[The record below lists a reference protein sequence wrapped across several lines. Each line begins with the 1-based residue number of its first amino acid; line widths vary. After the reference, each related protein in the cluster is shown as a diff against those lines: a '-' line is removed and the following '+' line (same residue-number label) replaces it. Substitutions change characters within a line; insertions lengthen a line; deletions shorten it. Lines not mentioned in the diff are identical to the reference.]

1 MTRVDTT
8 HQNAVALE
16 RVNITTAKF
25 KADPFPIFKRWRDN
39 TSVVPVTVKLL
50 GQRAWIVTRYND
62 VLEAL
67 KDERLV
73 KNKRN
78 AREATQKEPWMPAFL
93 KPLER
98 NMLDL
103 DAPDHTRL
111 RSLVHQAFTPRLIGQ
126 MQDRVHG
133 LAHELID
140 RVQKNGQM
148 DLVHDF
154 ALQLP
159 MTIISEM
166 LGIDERDRANFHRW
180 SSAAVSISTPLDGLL
195 AMPSLYQFVDF
206 LRRLIRERRLEP
218 RDDLTSALVK
228 AEAEGSSLSEDELIA
243 MVTILLIAG
252 HETTVG
258 LIGNGALALLEN
270 PEQLERLRTEPDLM
284 KSAVE
289 ELTRFTAPVL
299 MATER
304 YAREDLEIAGVEI
317 PKGELVLA
325 ALGSANHDET
335 QFENPESL
343 MLDRQNNKHL
353 GFGQGAHYC
362 VGAPLARLEASI
374 AFQVLLERL
383 PNLRLAVRPET
394 VRWNSG
400 LATRNLKALP
410 VKF

>member
-1 MTRVDTT
+1 MTAVA
-8 HQNAVALE
+8 HQNSVTLE
-16 RVNITTAKF
+16 PTNIATAKF
-25 KADPFPIFKRWRDN
+25 KADPFPTFKRWRDH
-39 TSVVPVTVKLL
+39 SPVVPVKVL

-62 VLEAL
+62 VQAAL

-73 KNKRN
+73 KDKRN
-78 AREATQKEPWMPAFL
+78 ARDATQKEPWMPAFL

-103 DAPDHTRL
+103 DTPDHTRL
-111 RSLVHQAFTPRLIGQ
+111 RSLVHLAFTPRLIGQ
-126 MQDRVHG
+126 MQSRVHG
-133 LAHELID
+133 LAHDLIN
-140 RVQKNGQM
+140 RVQKNSQM

-154 ALQLP
+154 ALQVP

-195 AMPSLYQFVDF
+195 AMPSLYQFVGF
-206 LRRLIRERRLEP
+206 LRRLIRERRVEP
-218 RDDLTSALVK
+218 RDDLTSALLK
-228 AEAEGSSLSEDELIA
+228 AKAEGSSLSEDELIA
-243 MVTILLIAG
+243 MITILLIAG

-258 LIGNGALALLEN
+258 LIGNGVLALLEHQD
-270 PEQLERLRTEPDLM
+270 QLERLRSEPDLM

-304 YAREDLEIAGVEI
+304 YARENLSIAGVEI

-343 MLDRQNNKHL
+343 ALDRQNNKHL

-362 VGAPLARLEASI
+362 IGAPLARLETSI

-383 PNLRLAVRPET
+383 PNLRLAVKSEKL
-394 VRWNSG
+394 RWNSG
-400 LATRNLKALP
+400 FATRNLKALP
-410 VKF
+410 VAF

>member
-1 MTRVDTT
+1 MTAVA
-8 HQNAVALE
+8 HQNSVTLE
-16 RVNITTAKF
+16 PTNITTAKF
-25 KADPFPIFKRWRDN
+25 KTDPFPTFKRWRDH
-39 TSVVPVTVKLL
+39 SPVVPVKLL
-50 GQRAWIVTRYND
+50 GRRAWIVTRYND
-62 VLEAL
+62 VQAAL

-73 KNKRN
+73 KNRRD
-78 AREATQKEPWMPAFL
+78 ARDATQKEPWMPAFL

-111 RSLVHQAFTPRLIGQ
+111 RSLVHLAFTPRLIGQ
-126 MQDRVHG
+126 MQNRVHG

-140 RVQKNGQM
+140 RVQARGQM

-154 ALQLP
+154 ALQVP

-180 SSAAVSISTPLDGLL
+180 SSVAGSMSTPFNGLL
-195 AMPSLYQFVDF
+195 AMPSLYQFVAF

-228 AEAEGSSLSEDELIA
+228 AEAEGSRLSEDELIA

-270 PEQLERLRTEPDLM
+270 PDHLKRLRAQPDLM

-304 YAREDLEIAGVEI
+304 YARETLSVAGVEI

-343 MLDRQNNKHL
+343 VLDRKNNKHL

-383 PNLRLAVRPET
+383 PNLRLAVKSENL
-394 VRWNSG
+394 RWNSG
-400 LATRNLKALP
+400 FATRNLKTLP
-410 VKF
+410 ATF